1 MTTHDP
7 GPGDTAV
14 LVVDDDQAIAAIIGI
29 VVEEAGYLPLFARD
43 GAEAL
48 VLARERPPALII
60 TDLMMPVLDGAGLV
74 AALRLE
80 GTVPPVVVVT
90 AAPARAA
97 ALGVDAV
104 LSKPFRIEALEEILA
119 RFLPR

>member
-1 MTTHDP
+1 MTVQDA
-7 GPGDTAV
+7 GVGDEAV
-14 LVVDDDQAIAAIIGI
+14 LVADDDRAIAAIIGI
-29 VVEEAGYLPLFARD
+29 VVEEAGYTPLYAHD

-48 VLARERPPALII
+48 ALARERHPALII

-74 AALRLE
+74 AALRLDGE
-80 GTVPPVVVVT
+80 LPPVVVVT

-97 ALGVDAV
+97 ALGADAV
-104 LSKPFRIEALEEILA
+104 LPKPFRIEALEAILA